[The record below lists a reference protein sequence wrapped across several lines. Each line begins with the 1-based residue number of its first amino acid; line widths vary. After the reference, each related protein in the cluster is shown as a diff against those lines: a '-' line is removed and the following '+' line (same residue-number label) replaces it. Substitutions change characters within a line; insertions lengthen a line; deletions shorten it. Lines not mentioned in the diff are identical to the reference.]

1 MDTITTQQSL
11 TRISNMNKIK
21 AIETFSEHFNRIV
34 DRSKRAW
41 EESNDGDN
49 SEALRK
55 SESDKEKECG
65 EILESM
71 CALLGIEIYWPG
83 LYPSFKVNGY
93 SCHTIEDALAMKE
106 GFPSIG
112 AMKHELGVTN
122 VSN

>member
-1 MDTITTQQSL
+1 
-11 TRISNMNKIK
+11 MNKIT
-21 AIETFSEHFNRIV
+21 AIETFSKHFNELV
-34 DRSKRAW
+34 DRSKWIYEAMNGQMDSINIANYEK
-41 EESNDGDN
+41 EEQK
-49 SEALRK
+49 L
-55 SESDKEKECG
+55 SDKM
-65 EILESM
+65 ESM
-71 CALLGIEIYWPG
+71 CVLLGIEIDWPG